1 MVRAGL
7 IDRSLGKARIGQDL
21 FDRRGG
27 HRRVPQCEE
36 NPAADQQQGDHKHK
50 RDGDLPH
57 APTLV
62 SRRRSSDQRAPI
74 DHWAAG
80 YASTL
85 SAHRE
90 KRAANAEDIRVKIDA
105 MVAQRRAAP
114 ARRFVPRR
122 TIVLVGLM
130 GAGKSKIGRRL
141 AARLNLPFFDSDHEI
156 EMAAGESIEE
166 IFANRGEQVFRD
178 GERRVIAR
186 LLAQP
191 VHVLATGGG
200 AFMDKTTRAVIERR
214 GVSLW
219 LRADLDVLV
228 SRVSR
233 RNNRPL
239 LKVGDTRA
247 VLGELIEQRYPVY
260 GEANVIVESGD
271 GSPELTVTRAI
282 AALAACPLATTPPQA
297 EGKK

>member
-1 MVRAGL
+1 ME
-7 IDRSLGKARIGQDL
+7 IDS
-21 FDRRGG
+21 
-27 HRRVPQCEE
+27 V
-36 NPAADQQQGDHKHK
+36 
-50 RDGDLPH
+50 
-57 APTLV
+57 
-62 SRRRSSDQRAPI
+62 
-74 DHWAAG
+74 
-80 YASTL
+80 
-85 SAHRE
+85 
-90 KRAANAEDIRVKIDA
+90 
-105 MVAQRRAAP
+105 VAQRRPAP
-114 ARRFVPRR
+114 ARRFVPCR

-156 EMAAGESIEE
+156 EMSAGESIEE
-166 IFANRGEQVFRD
+166 IFANRGERVFRD

-200 AFMDKTTRAVIERR
+200 AFMDEMTRAVIERR

-233 RNNRPL
+233 RSDRPL
-239 LKVGDTRA
+239 LKVGDARMI
-247 VLGELIEQRYPVY
+247 LGELIEQRYPVY
-260 GEANVIVESGD
+260 AEANVMIESGE

-282 AALAACPLATTPPQA
+282 AALAGCSLATTPPQA
-297 EGKK
+297 KAK

>member
-1 MVRAGL
+1 M
-7 IDRSLGKARIGQDL
+7 
-21 FDRRGG
+21 
-27 HRRVPQCEE
+27 E
-36 NPAADQQQGDHKHK
+36 
-50 RDGDLPH
+50 
-57 APTLV
+57 
-62 SRRRSSDQRAPI
+62 
-74 DHWAAG
+74 
-80 YASTL
+80 
-85 SAHRE
+85 
-90 KRAANAEDIRVKIDA
+90 IDA
-105 MVAQRRAAP
+105 VVVQRRAAP
-114 ARRFVPRR
+114 ARRFVPCR
-122 TIVLVGLM
+122 TVVLVGLM

-166 IFANRGEQVFRD
+166 IFANRGERVFRD

-200 AFMDKTTRAVIERR
+200 AFMDEMTRALIERR

-233 RNNRPL
+233 RSDRPL
-239 LKVGDTRA
+239 LKVGDARM

-260 GEANVIVESGD
+260 AEANVMIESGE
-271 GSPELTVTRAI
+271 GPPELTVTRAI
-282 AALAACPLATTPPQA
+282 AALTGCPLATTPPQA
-297 EGKK
+297 ES

>member
-1 MVRAGL
+1 ME
-7 IDRSLGKARIGQDL
+7 I
-21 FDRRGG
+21 
-27 HRRVPQCEE
+27 
-36 NPAADQQQGDHKHK
+36 
-50 RDGDLPH
+50 
-57 APTLV
+57 
-62 SRRRSSDQRAPI
+62 
-74 DHWAAG
+74 
-80 YASTL
+80 
-85 SAHRE
+85 
-90 KRAANAEDIRVKIDA
+90 NAVVE
-105 MVAQRRAAP
+105 QRRAAP
-114 ARRFVPRR
+114 ARRFVPSR

-130 GAGKSKIGRRL
+130 GAGKTKIGRRL

-166 IFANRGEQVFRD
+166 IFANRGERVFRD

-186 LLAQP
+186 LLDQP

-200 AFMDKTTRAVIERR
+200 AFMDETTRRVIERR

-247 VLGELIEQRYPVY
+247 VLGELIERRYPVY
-260 GEANVIVESGD
+260 AEANVIVDSGE
-271 GSPELTVTRAI
+271 GSPEATVTRAI
-282 AALAACPLATTPPQA
+282 AALAACPLATTPPQT
-297 EGKK
+297 ECEK

>member
-1 MVRAGL
+1 
-7 IDRSLGKARIGQDL
+7 
-21 FDRRGG
+21 
-27 HRRVPQCEE
+27 
-36 NPAADQQQGDHKHK
+36 
-50 RDGDLPH
+50 
-57 APTLV
+57 
-62 SRRRSSDQRAPI
+62 
-74 DHWAAG
+74 
-80 YASTL
+80 
-85 SAHRE
+85 
-90 KRAANAEDIRVKIDA
+90 
-105 MVAQRRAAP
+105 MVAQRRAAST
-114 ARRFVPRR
+114 RRFVPRR

-166 IFANRGEQVFRD
+166 IFANRGERVFRD
-178 GERRVIAR
+178 GERRVITR

-200 AFMDKTTRAVIERR
+200 AFMDETTRSVIEHR

-239 LKVGDTRA
+239 LKNGDART
-247 VLGELIEQRYPVY
+247 VLGELIERRYPVY
-260 GEANVIVESGD
+260 READVVVESGE
-271 GSPELTVTRAI
+271 GSAELTVTRAI
-282 AALAACPLATTPPQA
+282 AALAGCPLATTPAPT
-297 EGKK
+297 ESEI

>member
-1 MVRAGL
+1 MG
-7 IDRSLGKARIGQDL
+7 
-21 FDRRGG
+21 
-27 HRRVPQCEE
+27 
-36 NPAADQQQGDHKHK
+36 
-50 RDGDLPH
+50 
-57 APTLV
+57 
-62 SRRRSSDQRAPI
+62 
-74 DHWAAG
+74 
-80 YASTL
+80 
-85 SAHRE
+85 
-90 KRAANAEDIRVKIDA
+90 IDA
-105 MVAQRRAAP
+105 VVAQRRPAS
-114 ARRFVPRR
+114 ARRFVPCR

-166 IFANRGEQVFRD
+166 IFANRGERVFRD

-200 AFMDKTTRAVIERR
+200 AFMDEMTRAVIERR

-233 RNNRPL
+233 RSDRPL
-239 LKVGDTRA
+239 LKVGDARMI
-247 VLGELIEQRYPVY
+247 LGELIEQRYPVY
-260 GEANVIVESGD
+260 AEANVMIESGD
-271 GSPELTVTRAI
+271 GPPESTVARAI
-282 AALAACPLATTPPQA
+282 AALADCPLATTPPLA
-297 EGKK
+297 KS

>member
-1 MVRAGL
+1 VE
-7 IDRSLGKARIGQDL
+7 IDS
-21 FDRRGG
+21 
-27 HRRVPQCEE
+27 V
-36 NPAADQQQGDHKHK
+36 
-50 RDGDLPH
+50 
-57 APTLV
+57 
-62 SRRRSSDQRAPI
+62 
-74 DHWAAG
+74 
-80 YASTL
+80 
-85 SAHRE
+85 
-90 KRAANAEDIRVKIDA
+90 
-105 MVAQRRAAP
+105 VAQRRPAP
-114 ARRFVPRR
+114 ARRFVPCR

-166 IFANRGEQVFRD
+166 IFANRGERVFRD

-200 AFMDKTTRAVIERR
+200 AFMDEMTRAVIERR

-233 RNNRPL
+233 RSDRPL
-239 LKVGDTRA
+239 LKVGDARMI
-247 VLGELIEQRYPVY
+247 LGELIEQRYPVY
-260 GEANVIVESGD
+260 AEANVMIESGE
-271 GSPELTVTRAI
+271 GPPESTVARAI
-282 AALAACPLATTPPQA
+282 AALADFPLATTLPQA
-297 EGKK
+297 GS